1 MLAFEQAVN
10 AVVKKDGNDALTRA
24 AVLDALEEVNDFDA
38 DGMIAPVDI
47 GDRRISGCGIV
58 MQVQDGE
65 FVRVDPKKPGTFS
78 CSKKNV
84 QVVELDLLA

>member
-1 MLAFEQAVN
+1 
-10 AVVKKDGNDALTRA
+10 
-24 AVLDALEEVNDFDA
+24 
-38 DGMIAPVDI
+38 
-47 GDRRISGCGIV
+47 